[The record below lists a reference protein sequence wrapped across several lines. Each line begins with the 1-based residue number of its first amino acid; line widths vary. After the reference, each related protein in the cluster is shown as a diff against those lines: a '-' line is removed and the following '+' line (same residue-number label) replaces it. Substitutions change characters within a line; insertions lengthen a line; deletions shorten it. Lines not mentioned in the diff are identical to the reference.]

1 MIITKKA
8 INRRAILRGFGA
20 ALALPILDSMVP
32 ALKGAGASAADPV
45 KRFGAIYTPNG
56 IMMKNW
62 TPAVEGS
69 AFEFTP
75 TLSSLAPFRDR
86 LMILSGLNSTPP
98 IMPGNEPTGVH
109 ARASTRFLSDIQP
122 KPTEG
127 ADLVAG
133 ISIDQMIA
141 NQFGRDTQLASLE
154 LALEPDDSG
163 GAGDPG
169 FSKVYDATISWR
181 SATTPLPME
190 NNPRVVFER
199 LFGDTGST
207 NPEARMVRM
216 AQERSI
222 LDSVTEAGARLAKEV
237 GAGDRAKLSEYF
249 EAIRDV
255 ERRIQKA
262 EEQKDRQL
270 PQVTHPEGVPLSLS
284 EHAKL
289 MYDLY
294 VLAYQADLTRVV
306 TFMVGHEFS
315 GRTYPEAGVPDAHH
329 AISHHQGNPAS
340 LAKLAKIDAFNV
352 SLFAYF
358 LERMRST
365 QDGDGSLLD
374 HSMIVYGAGMSDGN
388 QHDPKNLPLLLA
400 GGGCG
405 QLKGGR
411 HIRYP
416 KDTPLANLHVTLLD
430 KLGIRIDKIGDSN
443 GSLTNLS

>member
-1 MIITKKA
+1 MIITRKSV
-8 INRRAILRGFGA
+8 NRRTMLRSLGA
-20 ALALPILDSMVP
+20 ALALPMLDSMVP
-32 ALKGAGASAADPV
+32 ALRGATAAAPV

-62 TPAVEGS
+62 TPAAEGA
-69 AFEFTP
+69 AFEFSP

-86 LMILSGLNSTPP
+86 LMVLSGLNSIPP

-133 ISIDQMIA
+133 VSIDQIMA
-141 NQFGRDTQLASLE
+141 SQFGRETQLASLE
-154 LALEPDDSG
+154 LALEGDDSG

-181 SATTPLPME
+181 GPTTPLPME

-207 NPEARMVRM
+207 SPAARMARLK
-216 AQERSI
+216 QERSI
-222 LDSVTEAGARLAKEV
+222 LDSVLEAGARLQSQL
-237 GAGDRAKLSEYF
+237 GAGDRSKLGEYF
-249 EAIRDV
+249 ESIRDV

-262 EEQKDRQL
+262 EEQNDREL
-270 PQVTHPEGVPLSLS
+270 PVVNHPAGVPLSLT
-284 EHAKL
+284 EHARL

-294 VLAYQADLTRVV
+294 VLAWQADLTRVV

-340 LAKLAKIDAFNV
+340 LAKLAKIDTYNV
-352 SLFAYF
+352 QNFSYF
-358 LERMRST
+358 LDKLKNT
-365 QDGDGSLLD
+365 PDGDGSLLD
-374 HSMIVYGAGMSDGN
+374 HAMIVYGAGMSDGN
-388 QHDPKNLPLLLA
+388 GHDPKNLPLILA

-430 KLGIRIDKIGDSN
+430 KLGVHIEKIGDSN
-443 GSLTNLS
+443 GMLSNLS